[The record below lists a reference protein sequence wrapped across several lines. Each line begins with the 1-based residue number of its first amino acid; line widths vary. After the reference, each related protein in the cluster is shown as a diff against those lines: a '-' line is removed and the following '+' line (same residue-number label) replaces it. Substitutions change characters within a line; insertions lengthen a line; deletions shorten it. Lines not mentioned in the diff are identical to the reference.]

1 MTTIT
6 ISGTPGSGKT
16 TVAQLLSKK
25 TNIPYIYSGKIFR
38 NYAKKYNMSLE
49 AFGKYC
55 EQHPEIDKKL
65 DDNQLKIL
73 QKGNIILEG
82 RIAGWIAHR
91 NNIPSKKI
99 FLDADLTTR
108 TKRLIKREQG
118 TIKQR
123 QKEIIARE
131 QSEKQRYQ
139 QYYNINLADHSIYDL
154 IIDTSDKTPE
164 EIVAII
170 LNHLT

>member
-6 ISGTPGSGKT
+6 ISGAPGSGKS
-16 TVAQLLSKK
+16 TVAQLLSQK
-25 TNIPYIYSGKIFR
+25 TNIPYIYSGQLFR
-38 NYAKKYNMSLE
+38 TYAQEHNMSLE

-65 DDNQLKIL
+65 DDNQLQIL

-91 NNIPSKKI
+91 NNIPAKKI

-108 TKRLIKREQG
+108 TQRLIKREQG
-118 TIKQR
+118 SIKQR
-123 QKEIIARE
+123 QKEIINRE
-131 QSEKQRYQ
+131 KSETQRYK
-139 QYYNINLADHSIYDL
+139 QYYDINLADQSIYDL